1 MKKLKKRLLALGLA
15 MTMVATALPQMQL
28 FAGEQEQKEDTT
40 EQKGDGYQGPVRVD
54 IDFNH
59 LDSVA
64 GQEEN
69 QTSGYQK
76 RSYRSDARQEQWKRY
91 SSDYYYTQLSAA
103 QKQAWDQLDEECM
116 DILLNT
122 DSSYLQYNS
131 RNDMY
136 LLKPVTANGLTSNQ
150 AMQVI
155 ELFTYSN
162 PQYYFLSN
170 YFSDAPSQMTIILY
184 TPFGNGQ
191 TRSMVTEH
199 FASML
204 QKWTKDLDTTFPN
217 YDEAADAESQFD
229 MEVEIHDLICDEISY
244 DFKYT
249 DEWYNQSII
258 SVLFDHYGVCA
269 GYAKSM
275 TALLSY
281 YGITNCVVFSSGHV
295 WNEVEIGENWYVLD
309 ATWDD
314 SNGDTYIN
322 RTYLNTTNE
331 KLNDSTHTEDAYP
344 EYLPASLVPKA
355 RGEWSAA
362 EERRMAAPKFRTG
375 GPLDDI
381 TVLINASSG
390 RHTQPG
396 LDESSDRVYYGLAPD
411 SYTRKP
417 EQENLTLCTGEVA
430 YDISAGQKLFA
441 MTRSSN
447 EKYKDSRIV
456 CLDDRY
462 LLGRS
467 LLYFFNYGYEYRRSD
482 RFMEVSLTTSEF
494 EIPTPAKK
502 TGYEFLGW
510 GTSNTDPGDL
520 FLPED
525 LNAEFAS
532 LLADDPASLPC
543 MEFVAE
549 WQAKEYTISFDPN
562 GGTLATASRSR
573 QCEYDTALSEL
584 PTPTRTGYT
593 FLGWYTAKSGGT
605 KVSVDT
611 LVTGAATYYA
621 HWKVNSYKLQF
632 NGNGGKSSSA
642 SKTVT
647 YLAKYG
653 TLPKATRAGYTF
665 LGWYTAKTG
674 GTKVTANSVVKITK
688 TTTLYAHWQKVT
700 VAKGTIAKVVNKAT
714 RKAVVTIKSVSGAKG
729 YQIRYATVSNMKGAK
744 TVTLS
749 ASTLSRTFKS
759 LKKGKTYYF
768 QVRAY
773 KTDSTGKKI
782 YGSWSA
788 KKSVK
793 IKK

>member
-28 FAGEQEQKEDTT
+28 FAGEQEQTEDTN
-40 EQKGDGYQGPVRVD
+40 EQKTGGYQGPVHVNVD
-54 IDFNH
+54 FDH
-59 LDSVA
+59 L
-64 GQEEN
+64 E
-69 QTSGYQK
+69 QTSGYRK
-76 RSYRSDARQEQWKRY
+76 RSYRSDAQATQWKRY

-103 QKQAWDQLDEECM
+103 QKQAWDQLDVECM
-116 DILLNT
+116 DILLNENS
-122 DSSYLQYNS
+122 DYVLYDS
-131 RNDMY
+131 RNEHY
-136 LLKPVTANGLTSNQ
+136 LLKPVTATELTELE
-150 AMQVI
+150 AEQVI

-170 YFSDAPSQMTIILY
+170 WFSNTPSQMTIILY

-204 QKWTKDLDTTFPN
+204 QKWTEDIAMTFPD
-217 YDEAADAESQFD
+217 YDALNASSEEQFD
-229 MEVEIHDLICDEISY
+229 VEVEIHDLVCDEISY
-244 DFKYT
+244 DYSYT
-249 DEWYNQSII
+249 DEWYNQSMI

-331 KLNDSTHTEDAYP
+331 KINDNTHTEDAYP

-355 RGEWSAA
+355 RGEWSTAVQY
-362 EERRMAAPKFRTG
+362 RLAAPKFEAHGTLEHIQVTIKTRGDAYYAWQDSAATQK
-375 GPLDDI
+375 PAQSDMSI
-381 TVLINASSG
+381 MNSNA
-390 RHTQPG
+390 Q
-396 LDESSDRVYYGLAPD
+396 
-411 SYTRKP
+411 
-417 EQENLTLCTGEVA
+417 LT
-430 YDISAGQKLFA
+430 YDLSANQKLFA
-441 MTRSSN
+441 MWCDGEDNTR
-447 EKYKDSRIV
+447 DSRIV

-462 LLGRS
+462 YRTGSIL
-467 LLYFFNYGYEYRRSD
+467 FFLNGGYEHRKSD
-482 RFMEVSLTTSEF
+482 QFIEVPLTATEVT
-494 EIPTPAKK
+494 IPTLQEP
-502 TGYEFLGW
+502 GYEVVAW
-510 GTSNTDPGDL
+510 GNSMYNSEDVYDT
-520 FLPED
+520 PED
-525 LNAEFAS
+525 LNET
-532 LLADDPASLPC
+532 LADCLSSSPVSLPC
-543 MEFVAE
+543 TELIARWKTV
-549 WQAKEYTISFDPN
+549 KYTISFDPN

-605 KVSVDT
+605 KVSGDT

-621 HWKVNSYKLQF
+621 HWKVNSYKVQF

-653 TLPKATRAGYTF
+653 TLPTAKRAGYTF

-759 LKKGKTYYF
+759 LKKGKKYYF